1 VHPDQVE
8 ALIKS
13 EIPDSQ
19 VKALSS
25 DGSHFEVTVISA
37 SFEGKRRVQQHQMVY
52 AAVKQAVNSEAIHAL
67 QLNTMTPAEASQTVV

>member
-1 VHPDQVE
+1 MHPDQVE

-19 VKALSS
+19 VNVVSS
-25 DGSHFEVTVISA
+25 DGSHFEVTVVSA

-52 AAVKQAVNSEAIHAL
+52 AAVNQAVKSEAIHAF
-67 QLNTMTPAEASQTVV
+67 QLNTMTPSEASQSAV

>member
-1 VHPDQVE
+1 MHPDQVE

-19 VKALSS
+19 VNVMSS
-25 DGSHFEVTVISA
+25 DGSHFEVTVVSA

-52 AAVKQAVNSEAIHAL
+52 AAVNQAVKSEAIHAF
-67 QLNTMTPAEASQTVV
+67 QLNTMTPLEASQAAV